1 MPSFEYSTP
10 TTVDQAIALLNQ
22 SGASALAGG
31 TDLLIHL
38 RAGIVAPKQ
47 LVDLSAL
54 DLNYVRKDDGIIRIG
69 AMTTF
74 AEILDSD
81 VVRRDLPC
89 LAESAAEIGAVQTR
103 NMATL
108 GGNLCSAVPS
118 ADSAPPLLV
127 YDARVKIAGSDGE
140 RLVPLEQFFVGPK
153 KNALK
158 PGELLIE
165 IQASVP
171 LPRTGAR
178 FLKLGRRKAMSLA
191 VVNVAARLTL
201 GQDHRRVENVRIALG
216 AVAPTPRRAKRAESV
231 LQGSDVYE
239 SLIDRAARAA
249 ADEIAPISDLRA
261 TATFRRESS
270 RVLVKRALTHAWQM
284 ATGETKPND

>member
-1 MPSFEYSTP
+1 MSSFEYSTP
-10 TTVDQAIALLNQ
+10 ATIDQAIALLNQ

-31 TDLLIHL
+31 TDLLIHQ

-54 DLNYVRKDDGIIRIG
+54 DLNYVRKDDGVVRIG

-153 KNALK
+153 KNVLR

-165 IQASVP
+165 IQVAVP
-171 LPRTGAR
+171 SPRTGAR

-201 GQDHRRVENVRIALG
+201 GQDHRRVENARIALG
-216 AVAPTPRRAKRAESV
+216 AVAPTPRRAQRAESM
-231 LQGSDVYE
+231 LQGSNVSE
-239 SLIDRAARAA
+239 SLIDSAARAA

-261 TATFRRESS
+261 TATFRRETS
-270 RVLVKRALTHAWQM
+270 RVLVKRALTQAWQM